1 MSRVP
6 LPYVANATSITE
18 PKQCNE
24 KKQENNTPHLHQ
36 AGWSQLH
43 EGEVLVVRELFS
55 WTFCKPDR

>member
-1 MSRVP
+1 MSRVS
-6 LPYVANATSITE
+6 LPYVVNATSITR

-24 KKQENNTPHLHQ
+24 KKQENKTPHLHQ

-43 EGEVLVVRELFS
+43 EGEVLAVRELFS